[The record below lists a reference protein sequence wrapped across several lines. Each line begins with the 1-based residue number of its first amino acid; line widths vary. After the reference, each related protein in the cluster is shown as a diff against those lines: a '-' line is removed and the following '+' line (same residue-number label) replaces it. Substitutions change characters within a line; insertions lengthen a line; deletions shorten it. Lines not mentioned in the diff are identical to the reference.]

1 MRATSFK
8 LIQAEQAVG
17 LPQRIESEALY
28 IHENRIA
35 AIKRLGKNW
44 LFHPAYV
51 PNQRHSNNPEV
62 YRAARRPFLAE
73 IARRAAAD
81 RERRRAFQN
90 AEKIRAAIG
99 EAT

>member
-1 MRATSFK
+1 MKATSFR
-8 LIQAEQAVG
+8 LIQADQAID
-17 LPQRIESEALY
+17 LPVRIESEALY
-28 IHENRIA
+28 IHEGRIA

-44 LFHPAYV
+44 LLHPAYV
-51 PNQRHSNNPEV
+51 PNPRHAINPEV
-62 YRAARRPFLAE
+62 YREARKPFLAD

-90 AEKIRAAIG
+90 AEKVRIAIG